1 MDLQNYFSDI
11 ADAIREKTGSTDKIQ
26 PKNFANEIKNIKTV
40 PDGGGTPDS
49 GVTDTE
55 PISETIIFEEI

>member
-1 MDLQNYFSDI
+1 MNLQNYFIDI

-40 PDGGGTPDS
+40 PDGG
-49 GVTDTE
+49 VTDTK